1 MGPITLSKADEML
14 WLGRYTERVYT
25 TLREFFET
33 YDGNV
38 DLEVKDFSEFCAA
51 CDMPVSPHARVD
63 EFLYDFLYD
72 RENPVSMCAA
82 MRAAFGDAM
91 LLRPEL
97 GTETISYV
105 ELALINLRRSK
116 EPGLRLVQHRSV
128 GDDILAFW
136 GSIEN
141 GCGDR
146 SVKAL
151 VFVGKYVERIELL
164 SRFGKPDRELAGAVD
179 KLALYLSFV
188 ESPECLPI
196 AQVLE
201 ELATRVCERGYGVPL
216 GDRIRGLIQEP
227 AA

>member
-72 RENPVSMCAA
+72 RENPVSMRAA

-116 EPGLRLVQHRSV
+116 EPGLRLV
-128 GDDILAFW
+128 
-136 GSIEN
+136 
-141 GCGDR
+141 
-146 SVKAL
+146 
-151 VFVGKYVERIELL
+151 
-164 SRFGKPDRELAGAVD
+164 
-179 KLALYLSFV
+179 
-188 ESPECLPI
+188 
-196 AQVLE
+196 
-201 ELATRVCERGYGVPL
+201 
-216 GDRIRGLIQEP
+216 
-227 AA
+227 